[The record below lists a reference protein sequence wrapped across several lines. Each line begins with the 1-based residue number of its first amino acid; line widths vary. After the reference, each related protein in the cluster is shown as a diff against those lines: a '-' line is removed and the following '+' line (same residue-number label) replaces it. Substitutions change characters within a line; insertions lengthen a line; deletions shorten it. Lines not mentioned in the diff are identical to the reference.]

1 MGVEGKQLKD
11 RLLKA
16 MRRNLYFD
24 PLNDHI
30 DITRHLGRPGI
41 QLLEVTSSTFVAK
54 GLIEQSQEILIKL
67 AQKSKNL
74 QKK

>member
-1 MGVEGKQLKD
+1 MGVAGKQLTD
-11 RLLKA
+11 Q
-16 MRRNLYFD
+16 
-24 PLNDHI
+24 PLNSHASQRPLRPAQRPHRHN
-30 DITRHLGRPGI
+30 RHLRRPRI

-67 AQKSKNL
+67 AQESKNL